1 MAEPLKPGPS
11 IKIRKPRVLRLTHPR
26 PDNIE
31 PPERKS
37 QAAVIQWSHLA
48 CRQWPELRFLFAVP
62 NAAKRSASNASL
74 NIAMG
79 LKAGVPDL
87 LLPVA
92 RGGFFGCAIEMKTR
106 RGVVTELQE
115 VWLEGLRELGW
126 RCEVCYDAGAA
137 IDVLRAYMQAP
148 HTLGT
153 VQ

>member
-1 MAEPLKPGPS
+1 MRAQATTT
-11 IKIRKPRVLRLTHPR
+11 RARVLRLTPPR

-62 NAAKRSASNASL
+62 NAAQRTAANARL

-92 RGGFFGCAIEMKTR
+92 RDGCFGLAIEMKVK
-106 RGVVTELQE
+106 RGKPTEQQVEWLSGLQS
-115 VWLEGLRELGW
+115 LGW
-126 RCEVCYDAGAA
+126 RAVICYSATEA
-137 IDVLRAYMQAP
+137 IELLRAYMSARATDHSP
-148 HTLGT
+148 RAR
-153 VQ
+153 VRE